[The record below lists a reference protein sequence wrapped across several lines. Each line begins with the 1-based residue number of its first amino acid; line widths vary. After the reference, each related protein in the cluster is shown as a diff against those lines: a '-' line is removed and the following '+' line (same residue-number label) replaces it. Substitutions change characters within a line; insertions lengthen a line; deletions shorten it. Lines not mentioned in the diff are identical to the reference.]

1 MRAANA
7 DVNRGRFT
15 RGRFFYEPDADAI
28 LLRTEVHLS
37 KTEPADLVSL
47 VREIGRTA
55 DDYDDRLQESLGS
68 GRTAEDAAQ
77 ARETVRDATA
87 CAPALEGLRA
97 ARRNPRGKLATKRMR
112 AADGSWVDV
121 LLTDDLQP
129 LETELTTPRDQD
141 SAPESSRALLVLTW
155 EGPVP
160 VKLDAAGHLAAG
172 RNEIRG
178 AKERG

>member
-1 MRAANA
+1 MELVGRLNAAPRVAGVPTRAAGTA
-7 DVNRGRFT
+7 GGESQRRRGQ
-15 RGRFFYEPDADAI
+15 
-28 LLRTEVHLS
+28 H
-37 KTEPADLVSL
+37 
-47 VREIGRTA
+47 
-55 DDYDDRLQESLGS
+55 RLQ
-68 GRTAEDAAQ
+68 
-77 ARETVRDATA
+77 
-87 CAPALEGLRA
+87 RA
-97 ARRNPRGKLATKRMR
+97 AWSRLEDDFVKR

-160 VKLDAAGHLAAG
+160 VTLDAAGHLAAG